1 MHEQTACVAQFTGYH
16 QRASGLTL
24 ITFRLDTYYMTTLT
38 MAPETKPLP
47 ADADKL
53 YDLQQTSFQIGQHTV
68 HVEYGRMARL
78 ANAAITLRIE
88 DTMIMVTA
96 TGSKEP
102 RAGIDFFPLLCD
114 FEEKMYAVG
123 RIPGGFIKREGRP
136 SEKAVLTC
144 RLMDRP
150 IRPLWPDGYKNDVQ
164 VVSMPLSSDEKHQL
178 DVLSVLGAS
187 FALELSEL
195 PFQGPLGCVRIGRN
209 EAGEF
214 ILNPTFEESD
224 ASDLDLIVAGTKDS
238 IMMVEAGAQF
248 VSEDLLT
255 AALEVAHE
263 AIKEQCAVQEAFRAQ
278 CGKTKPEFVNPDQAD
293 QDALDA
299 FLAEQA
305 EANVTKAYHIA
316 DRDERKALLDE
327 TKEAAKAA
335 LEALPED
342 HSLRQFVDNHV
353 IAQFP
358 AAYKRLEKR
367 IMRTMVINE
376 GVRADGRKTDEI
388 RPIACEVGVVPRVH
402 GSALFTRGQTQVLS
416 ICTLGAPG
424 DKQSLDGIDPL
435 KEKRWMHHYNF
446 PPYSVGEVRPL
457 RGAGRREIGH
467 GALASRAV
475 EASLPTKEDWP
486 YTMRVNSEV
495 ISSNGS
501 TSMGST
507 CGASMALMDAG
518 VPVTTPISG
527 IAMGLIKE
535 GDQTVILS
543 DIQGLEDFL
552 GDMDF
557 KVTGNAEGVT
567 ALQMDIKIQGIS
579 IEIMKNALEQ
589 ARVGRLHIMNKMAE
603 AISTPRETL
612 SDTAPRILSLKIPTD
627 MIGTVIGPGGKNI
640 RNIIE
645 TTGAQI
651 DIEDDGLVTI
661 TSVGAGGEKAY
672 EIVHGMTQTLEPGMV
687 FKGTVTRVIPIG
699 AFVEFAPGREGMV
712 HISQIAFERINA
724 VEDVLNVGDEVVVK
738 IREIDDMKRVNL
750 SIKSLTNEE
759 RVAHG
764 LEEIEIPEGWVDEPP
779 RPRNRDRGGRG
790 GDRRGGGRD
799 RGGRDRDRGGRGDRD
814 RGDRG
819 GRHHDNDGGGH
830 HDHGD
835 AE

>member
-1 MHEQTACVAQFTGYH
+1 
-16 QRASGLTL
+16 
-24 ITFRLDTYYMTTLT
+24 MTT
-38 MAPETKPLP
+38 MMMEPQTKPLP

-53 YDLQQTSFQIGQHTV
+53 YDLQQTSFQVGEHTV
-68 HVEYGRMARL
+68 HVEYGRVARL
-78 ANAAITLRIE
+78 ASAAITLRVD
-88 DTMIMVTA
+88 DTMMMVTA

-136 SEKAVLTC
+136 SEKAVLCC

-164 VVSMPLSSDEKHQL
+164 VVAMPLSSDESHQL
-178 DVLSVLGAS
+178 DVLAVLGAS
-187 FALELSEL
+187 FALELSGL
-195 PFQGPLGCVRIGRN
+195 PFQGPLGCVRVGQDAN
-209 EAGEF
+209 GEF
-214 ILNPTFEESD
+214 ILNPTHEQTADS
-224 ASDLDLIVAGTKDS
+224 ALDLIVAGTKDS
-238 IMMVEAGAQF
+238 IMMVEAGADF
-248 VSEDLLT
+248 VSEQLLT
-255 AALEVAHE
+255 DALEVAHA
-263 AIKEQCAVQEAFRAQ
+263 AIKEQCAIQEAFRAQ
-278 CGKTKPEFVNPDQAD
+278 CGKEKPEFVNPDQAD

-299 FLAEQA
+299 FVSEQA
-305 EANVTKAYHIA
+305 EANVVKAYHIA
-316 DRDERKALLDE
+316 EPDERKNLLAD

-342 HSLRQFVDNHV
+342 NSLRQFVDNHV

-358 AAYKRLEKR
+358 AAFKRLEKR
-367 IMRTMVINE
+367 IMRAMVLSE

-424 DKQSLDGIDPL
+424 DKQDLDGIDPL

-475 EASLPTKEDWP
+475 EASLPTKEDFP
-486 YTMRVNSEV
+486 YTLRVNSEV

-579 IEIMKNALEQ
+579 IELMKNALEQ
-589 ARVGRLHIMNKMAE
+589 ARVGRLHIMDKMAE
-603 AISTPRETL
+603 AITAPREELAT
-612 SDTAPRILSLKIPTD
+612 TAPRILSLRIPPD

-640 RNIIE
+640 RGIIE
-645 TTGAQI
+645 QTGAQI

-661 TSVGAGGEKAY
+661 TSVGMGGEEAY
-672 EIVHGMTQTLEPGMV
+672 KIVHGMTQKLEAGMI
-687 FKGTVTRVIPIG
+687 FEGKVTRVIPIG
-699 AFVEFAPGREGMV
+699 AFVEFAPSREGMV

-738 IREIDDMKRVNL
+738 IREIDDMNRVNL
-750 SIKSLTNEE
+750 TIKGLTNEE

-779 RPRNRDRGGRG
+779 RPRGPRGGGRDR
-790 GDRRGGGRD
+790 DRRGGGRD
-799 RGGRDRDRGGRGDRD
+799 RGGRGGHDRGGRDRD
-814 RGDRG
+814 RS
-819 GRHHDNDGGGH
+819 GREERRQHDDN
-830 HDHGD
+830 
-835 AE
+835 